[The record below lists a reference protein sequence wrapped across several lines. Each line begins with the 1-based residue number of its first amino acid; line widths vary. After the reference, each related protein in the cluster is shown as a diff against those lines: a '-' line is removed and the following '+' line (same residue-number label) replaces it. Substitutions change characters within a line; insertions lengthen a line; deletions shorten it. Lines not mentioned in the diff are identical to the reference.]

1 MDFLLFLIGTD
12 EPLEG
17 DWERLDDAFAGCVIH
32 IEKTGADFTGRIVSL
47 PQAMTDAGWRIGEP
61 KWQDIRPD
69 GTSRWLI
76 RDLRKHFDTRSGRVV
91 GIDLQEYNLS
101 LAAGGRL
108 RLHTGSLP
116 LFPIQSWKRISLPP
130 QK

>member
-12 EPLEG
+12 ESLEG
-17 DWERLDDAFAGCVIH
+17 RWERQDDAFAGCVIQ
-32 IEKTGADFTGRIVSL
+32 IDKSGTDFTGRIVSL
-47 PQAMTDAGWRIGEP
+47 PQTMADAGWQIGEL
-61 KWQDIRPD
+61 KWQDIRPA
-69 GTSRWLI
+69 GPSRWLI
-76 RDLRKHFDTRSGRVV
+76 RDLRKHFDTRTGRVV

-116 LFPIQSWKRISLPP
+116 MFPVQSWKRIASPP
-130 QK
+130 

>member
-17 DWERLDDAFAGCVIH
+17 YWERLDDAFAGCVIH
-32 IEKTGADFTGRIVSL
+32 IEKTDTDFIGRIVSL
-47 PQAMTDAGWRIGEP
+47 PQAMAEAGWQIGEP

-69 GTSRWLI
+69 GSSRWRI
-76 RDLRKHFDTRSGRVV
+76 RDLRKHFDTRTGRVV

-116 LFPIQSWKRISLPP
+116 MFPIQSWKRIQSPP

>member
-32 IEKTGADFTGRIVSL
+32 IEKTGADFTGRIVFL

-61 KWQDIRPD
+61 KWQDIRAA
-69 GTSRWLI
+69 GQSRWLI

-116 LFPIQSWKRISLPP
+116 LFPIQSWKRISSPP

>member
-1 MDFLLFLIGTD
+1 VDFLLFLIGTD

-17 DWERLDDAFAGCVIH
+17 RWERQDDAFAGCVIQ
-32 IEKTGADFTGRIVSL
+32 IEKSGTDFTGRIVSL
-47 PQAMTDAGWRIGEP
+47 PQSMADAGWQIGEP
-61 KWQDIRPD
+61 KWQDIRPA
-69 GTSRWLI
+69 GQSHWLI
-76 RDLRKHFDTRSGRVV
+76 RDLRKHFDTRTGRVV

-116 LFPIQSWKRISLPP
+116 MFPVQSWKRIGSPP